1 MRVFLIGWMC
11 AAWIAGATAH
21 SQEQAA
27 SNGTLT
33 ERFANPPAD
42 ARILKIVH
50 MLPDAPEAQDA
61 LLKRLLESGF
71 GGMATNV
78 SFEGYL
84 ESEEKWASLMR
95 VLDEAKKAGMSLWL
109 YDEKGYPSGNAG
121 GLTMRDN
128 LEWEA
133 RGRLIA
139 DLASNGG
146 PASLNVPPGALVRA
160 AAFHTAGGV
169 LDLEDAT
176 DLSDFIT
183 DGVLNWEAPE
193 GEWCIMVITEDF
205 LYEGTHAAVSL
216 ADKLPYIN
224 LLMPEPTARFLE
236 VTHAAYAK
244 RLGDDLGKWFV
255 ATFTD
260 EPSLMSLYFKRQD
273 WRVIPWSPGLPGE
286 FEKRRGYA
294 LEPLL
299 PALVADAG
307 PKGRAARYD
316 YWLTVGELVSEDYFG
331 QIRDW
336 CRPRNIQSG
345 GHLLLEEPLLMH
357 VPLYGDFFRCIRN
370 LDAPSMDCLTSIP
383 EEVPWYVAR
392 LIGSAADLEGRAV
405 TMSETSDHSQRYR
418 PKGDERPVRVVTEDE
433 IRGTMNRQL
442 VNGINTFT
450 SYYSFDGLSTE
461 QLIRINE
468 WTGRCATALR
478 GGCQVSEIALLY
490 PIESAWVHFAP
501 AHRMVE
507 DSPVEARRIEQIY
520 RAAAE
525 DLSSSGRDFTFVDSQ
540 ALVEGRVENGALHYG
555 NFAWRVIVLPSV
567 DTLPLQAWKNLA
579 LFEESGGVVIAL
591 SWRPANSEKEFPSQ
605 DVQTL
610 ANDMFGAAADGVSTR
625 ANAAGGGGVFLP
637 RGSEGMLPDV
647 LDAIL
652 GRDVHVGDAKTT
664 IRATHRSI
672 DGSEIY
678 FLINDSAQPWQ
689 GHVSLAAQGAGERL
703 DPATGAI
710 APLAGTQDIAVE
722 LGPYGGVLFRF
733 DDAAPIPRT
742 PLTKSGFGEVR
753 WLSMPEVTP
762 SVGKGEFVRGEIGAI
777 AQTDSPLTWEA
788 KAVLTKGDVD
798 TFLFATFDY
807 PQPVD
812 LSQAAFLH
820 FTTAV
825 PPGQRASTRLLV
837 ILRDTRGVEYLG
849 ETAHALNDGSSCQ
862 SYLRLSQFHRAGWS
876 TEPAGPLDLSAINAI
891 RVGWGGYLGREGET
905 VDFAFAAPKAGGF
918 VQ

>member
-1 MRVFLIGWMC
+1 MRVFFCGCVI
-11 AAWIAGATAH
+11 AACLAGSDVYGQQPARPDAALTA
-21 SQEQAA
+21 
-27 SNGTLT
+27 
-33 ERFANPPAD
+33 RFANPPAD

-61 LLKRLLESGF
+61 LLKGLLDAGF

-84 ESEEKWASLMR
+84 ETETKWTALLR
-95 VLDEAKKAGMSLWL
+95 VLGEAKKAGMSLWL

-121 GLTMRDN
+121 GITMRDHP
-128 LEWEA
+128 EWEA

-139 DLASNGG
+139 DAASTGG
-146 PASLNVPPGALVRA
+146 PVSLKLPPGTLVRA
-160 AAFHTAGGV
+160 AVFHTSGGV
-169 LDLEDAT
+169 LDLEGAT
-176 DLSDFIT
+176 DVSGFIAE
-183 DGVLNWEAPE
+183 GVLNWEAPR
-193 GEWCIMVITEDF
+193 GNWRVMIITEDV

-236 VTHAAYAK
+236 VTHAAYTK

-260 EPSLMSLYFKRQD
+260 EPSLMSLYFQRQE
-273 WRVIPWSPGLPGE
+273 WRVIPWSPELPAE

-294 LEPLL
+294 LDPVI
-299 PALVADAG
+299 PALAADAG
-307 PKGRAARYD
+307 PKGCAARYD
-316 YWLTVGELVSEDYFG
+316 YWLTVGELVSENYFG

-336 CRPRNIQSG
+336 CRPHQIQSG

-357 VPLYGDFFRCIRN
+357 VPLYGDFFRCIRK

-433 IRGTMNRQL
+433 IRGTLNRQL

-478 GGCQVSEIALLY
+478 GGCQVSDIAMLY

-507 DSPVEARRIEQIY
+507 DSPVEARRIEQVY
-520 RAAAE
+520 RAASE
-525 DLSSSGRDFTFVDSQ
+525 DLFTTGRDFTYINSQTLVD
-540 ALVEGRVENGALHYG
+540 GRVENGVLRYG
-555 NFAWRVIVLPSV
+555 KFAWRVIVLPSV
-567 DTLPLQAWKNLA
+567 DTLPLQAWKQLA
-579 LFEESGGVVIAL
+579 LFEQSGGVVLAL
-591 SWRPANSEKEFPSQ
+591 SRRPENSEEDFPSTDAQ
-605 DVQTL
+605 AL
-610 ANDMFGAAADGVSTR
+610 ADEMFGTGVDGVSTHT
-625 ANAAGGGGVFLP
+625 NMAGGGGVFLP

-652 GRDVHVGDAKTT
+652 ARDVHVGATKPP

-672 DGSEIY
+672 DGNEIY
-678 FLINDSAQPWQ
+678 FLINDSAQPWE
-689 GHVSLAAQGAGERL
+689 GKVTLAAQGAGERL
-703 DPATGAI
+703 DPATGTITPVDA
-710 APLAGTQDIAVE
+710 AQDIPVQ

-733 DDAAPIPRT
+733 DDAAPVPRMT
-742 PLTKSGFGEVR
+742 LAESGFGDVR
-753 WLSMPEVTP
+753 WLSLPEVTP
-762 SVGKGEFVRGEIGAI
+762 SVGKGEFVQGRIAAM
-777 AQTDSPLTWEA
+777 AQTDLPLAWQA
-788 KAVLTKGDVD
+788 KAILTKGDVD

-812 LSQAAFLH
+812 LSQTSFLH
-820 FTTAV
+820 ITTAV

-837 ILRDTRGVEYLG
+837 ILRDVRGVEYLG
-849 ETAHALNDGSSCQ
+849 ETAHALNDANSCQ
-862 SYLRLSQFHRAGWS
+862 SYLRLNQFHRAGWS
-876 TEPAGPLDLSAINAI
+876 VEPAGPLDFAAITAI
-891 RVGWGGYLGREGET
+891 RIGWGGYLGKEGET
-905 VDFAFAAPKAGGF
+905 VDFAFASPKAGGF
-918 VQ
+918 AR